1 MGDLAE
7 GPGTVAESFATL
19 ARVLL
24 GTRGVAAALQKIV
37 EEAVLAIDGCDHAA
51 ISLVRAHTIDTPAAS
66 DDVGRLVDAI
76 QYEVGEGPCL
86 EVIRQHRHFQDRR
99 SPARSRAGPKF
110 SARAARETGVRS
122 MVAFQLFADEE
133 TMGALNLY
141 SKSPAAFDEEAVN
154 MGVVFAAHASVA
166 LNAAQTEEEL
176 RAAIVTRDVIGQA
189 KGILMAR
196 QHVTA
201 DEAFT
206 ILRKASQRLNLK
218 LRDVAGT
225 VAAQAAGR
233 EPADG
238 GTGRRRPTPR
248 QGAPVPPRERRSS
261 ARRHTRLLTS
271 APSIQV
277 GTEQGEIGRLHG
289 RR

>member
-1 MGDLAE
+1 MPE
-7 GPGTVAESFATL
+7 GPGVVAESFATL

-24 GTRGVAAALQKIV
+24 GTRGVAAALQRIV
-37 EEAVLAIDGCDHAA
+37 DEAVLAIEGCDHAA
-51 ISLVRAHTIDTPAAS
+51 ISLVQAHVIDTPAAS

-76 QYEVGEGPCL
+76 QYEVGQGPCL
-86 EVIRQHRHFQDRR
+86 EVIHQHRTFKTDDLEVE
-99 SPARSRAGPKF
+99 ARWPEF

-122 MVAFQLFADEE
+122 MVSFQLFADDE

-141 SKSPAAFDEEAVN
+141 SKSPAAFDEDAVH

-196 QHVTA
+196 QHVSA
-201 DEAFT
+201 DEAFV

-225 VAAQAAGR
+225 VASQAG
-233 EPADG
+233 
-238 GTGRRRPTPR
+238 
-248 QGAPVPPRERRSS
+248 VPPAE
-261 ARRHTRLLTS
+261 ATPGP
-271 APSIQV
+271 APES
-277 GTEQGEIGRLHG
+277 
-289 RR
+289 